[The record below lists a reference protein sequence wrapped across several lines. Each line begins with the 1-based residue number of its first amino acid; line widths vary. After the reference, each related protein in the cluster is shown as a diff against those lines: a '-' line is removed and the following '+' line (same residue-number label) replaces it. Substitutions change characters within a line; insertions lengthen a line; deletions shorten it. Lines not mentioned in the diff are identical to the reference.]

1 MAWGDNK
8 FGMGN
13 HHLGLKFSKS
23 DIEQKYIEV
32 YLGSNAAE
40 Y

>member
-1 MAWGDNK
+1 MARGDNK
-8 FGMGN
+8 FCMGN

-23 DIEQKYIEV
+23 DVEQKYIQV
-32 YLGSNAAE
+32 CLGPDVAE